1 MYLNRETIETK
12 GDLCKSLLIKIFY
25 KLPMSVNTLGIIP
38 ARYAS
43 SRFPGKPLVMID
55 GKSMIMRVYEQTLK
69 TTVLDRVIVSTDD
82 ERIFNHVKDCG
93 GEVMM
98 TSESH
103 VSGTSRIGEV
113 VESLSFLGHC
123 PYDVI
128 VNIQGDEPFIDPSQI
143 DLTVSLFSNPQVLIG
158 TLIRKIESSED
169 LLNPNVVK
177 VIVDHEGK
185 AMYFSRSP
193 IPYFRGIPQ
202 DSWLDNND
210 YYKHIGLYA
219 YRSSVLKTLLNLPPA
234 PPESAESLEQ
244 LRWLYHGYNI
254 HTAVTDIETV
264 GIDVPEDLLKLTN
277 NA

>member
-1 MYLNRETIETK
+1 
-12 GDLCKSLLIKIFY
+12 
-25 KLPMSVNTLGIIP
+25 MSVSTLGIIP

-69 TTVLDRVIVSTDD
+69 TTVLNRVIVSTDD

-113 VESLSFLGHC
+113 VEKLSFLGEC

-143 DLTVSLFSNPQVLIG
+143 DLTVSLFNNPDVVIG
-158 TLIRKIESSED
+158 TLIRKIENSED
-169 LLNPNVVK
+169 LFNSNVVK
-177 VIVDHEGK
+177 VVVDQNGK
-185 AMYFSRSP
+185 ALYFSRSP
-193 IPYFRGIPQ
+193 IPFFRGMPQ
-202 DSWLDNND
+202 ETWFDHQD
-210 YYKHIGLYA
+210 YYRHIGLYA
-219 YRSSVLKTLLNLPPA
+219 YRSSILKTILNLPAA
-234 PPESAESLEQ
+234 PPEIAESLEQ
-244 LRWLYHGYNI
+244 LRWLFHGYCI
-254 HTAVTDIETV
+254 HTAITDIETV

>member
-1 MYLNRETIETK
+1 MAI
-12 GDLCKSLLIKIFY
+12 S
-25 KLPMSVNTLGIIP
+25 TLGVIP

-55 GKSMIMRVYEQTLK
+55 GKSMIMRVYDQTLK
-69 TTVLDRVIVSTDD
+69 ATSLNRVIVSTDD
-82 ERIFNHVKDCG
+82 VRIYDHVKECG

-98 TSESH
+98 TSENH
-103 VSGTSRIGEV
+103 LSGTSRIGEV
-113 VESLSFLGHC
+113 VENLSFMNHC

-143 DLTVSLFSNPQVLIG
+143 DLVVSLFANPEVKIG
-158 TLIRKIESSED
+158 TLIRKIENGED
-169 LLNPNVVK
+169 LFNPNVVK
-177 VIVDHEGK
+177 AVVDHLGE

-193 IPYFRGIPQ
+193 IPYLRGIPQ
-202 DSWLDNND
+202 DAWIDNHD

-219 YRSSVLKTLLNLPPA
+219 YRSSVLKLILSLPEA
-234 PPESAESLEQ
+234 SAEQAESLEQ
-244 LRWLYHGYNI
+244 LRWIFHGYHI
-254 HTAVTDIETV
+254 HTAITDIETV

>member
-1 MYLNRETIETK
+1 M
-12 GDLCKSLLIKIFY
+12 SL
-25 KLPMSVNTLGIIP
+25 NTLGVIP

-98 TSESH
+98 TSETH

-113 VESLSFLGHC
+113 VENLSFLGKC

-143 DLTVSLFSNPQVLIG
+143 DLAVSLFTNPEVNIG
-158 TLIRKIESSED
+158 TLIRKIENNDD
-169 LLNPNVVK
+169 LFNPNVVK
-177 VIVDHEGK
+177 VVTDRTGK
-185 AMYFSRSP
+185 ALYFSRSP
-193 IPYFRGIPQ
+193 IPYFRGILQ
-202 DSWLDNND
+202 DAWVDNHD
-210 YYKHIGLYA
+210 FYKHIGLYA
-219 YRSSVLKTLLNLPPA
+219 YRASALKAILELPVA
-234 PPESAESLEQ
+234 PVETAESLEQ
-244 LRWLYHGYNI
+244 LRWLFHGYSI
-254 HTAVTDIETV
+254 HTAITDIETV

>member
-1 MYLNRETIETK
+1 M
-12 GDLCKSLLIKIFY
+12 SL
-25 KLPMSVNTLGIIP
+25 NTLGVIP

-98 TSESH
+98 TSGSH

-113 VESLSFLGHC
+113 VENLSFLGKC

-143 DLTVSLFSNPQVLIG
+143 DLAVSLFRNPEVIIG
-158 TLIRKIESSED
+158 TLIRKIENNDD
-169 LLNPNVVK
+169 LINPNVVK
-177 VIVDHEGK
+177 VITDKAGK
-185 AMYFSRSP
+185 ALYFSRSP
-193 IPYFRGIPQ
+193 IPYFRGIPP
-202 DSWLDNND
+202 DAWADNHD
-210 YYKHIGLYA
+210 FYKHIGLYA
-219 YRSSVLKTLLNLPPA
+219 YRASALKAILELPVAPA
-234 PPESAESLEQ
+234 ETAESLEQ
-244 LRWLYHGYNI
+244 LR
-254 HTAVTDIETV
+254 
-264 GIDVPEDLLKLTN
+264 
-277 NA
+277 

>member
-1 MYLNRETIETK
+1 MPL
-12 GDLCKSLLIKIFY
+12 S
-25 KLPMSVNTLGIIP
+25 TLGVIP

-82 ERIFNHVKDCG
+82 ERIFNHVKECG

-98 TSESH
+98 TAESH

-113 VESLSFLGHC
+113 VENLSFLGHC

-143 DLTVSLFSNPQVLIG
+143 DLTVSLFNNPDVLIG
-158 TLIRKIESSED
+158 TLIRKIDTNED

-177 VIVDHEGK
+177 VVVDQAGK

-193 IPYFRGIPQ
+193 IPYYRGIPQ
-202 DSWLDNND
+202 DDWCDN
-210 YYKHIGLYA
+210 YEFYRHIGLYA
-219 YRSSVLKTLLNLPPA
+219 YRSSVLKAILNLPPA
-234 PPESAESLEQ
+234 PPEDAESLEQ
-244 LRWLYHGYNI
+244 LRWLYHGYSI

-264 GIDVPEDLLKLTN
+264 GIDVPGDLLKLTN

>member
-1 MYLNRETIETK
+1 MPARTSIGLY
-12 GDLCKSLLIKIFY
+12 F
-25 KLPMSVNTLGIIP
+25 NTLAMSLHTLGVIP

-43 SRFPGKPLVMID
+43 SRFPGKPLVMIN

-82 ERIFNHVKDCG
+82 ERIFDHVKENG

-98 TSESH
+98 TSEAH
-103 VSGTSRIGEV
+103 ISGTSRIGEV
-113 VESLSFLGHC
+113 VGNLSFLGEC

-143 DLTVSLFSNPQVLIG
+143 DLVVSLFSDPEVMIG
-158 TLIRKIESSED
+158 TLIRKIGNNED
-169 LLNPNVVK
+169 LFNPNIVK
-177 VIVDHEGK
+177 VVTDQKGK
-185 AMYFSRSP
+185 ALYFSRSP
-193 IPYFRGIPQ
+193 IPYLRAIPQ
-202 DSWLDNND
+202 DVWLDHYNF
-210 YYKHIGLYA
+210 YRHIGLYA
-219 YRSSVLKTLLNLPPA
+219 YRALVLNPVLNLPAA
-234 PPESAESLEQ
+234 PPELAESLEQ

>member
-1 MYLNRETIETK
+1 M
-12 GDLCKSLLIKIFY
+12 SL
-25 KLPMSVNTLGIIP
+25 STLGVIP

-103 VSGTSRIGEV
+103 ASGTSRIGEV
-113 VESLSFLGHC
+113 VENLSFLGQC

-143 DLTVSLFSNPQVLIG
+143 DLTVSLFSNPDVLIG
-158 TLIRKIESSED
+158 TLIRKIENIDD
-169 LLNPNVVK
+169 LFNPNVVK
-177 VIVDHEGK
+177 VVVDQAGK
-185 AMYFSRSP
+185 ALFFSRSP
-193 IPYFRGIPQ
+193 IPYFRGVPQ
-202 DSWLDNND
+202 DAWIDNYD
-210 YYKHIGLYA
+210 FYRHIGLYA
-219 YRSSVLKTLLNLPPA
+219 YRSSVLKEILNLPSA
-234 PPESAESLEQ
+234 PPETAESLEQ
-244 LRWLYHGYNI
+244 LGWLYHGYSI

-264 GIDVPEDLLKLTN
+264 GIDVPGDLLKLTN

>member
-1 MYLNRETIETK
+1 MTI
-12 GDLCKSLLIKIFY
+12 S
-25 KLPMSVNTLGIIP
+25 TLGIIP

-69 TTVLDRVIVSTDD
+69 TTVLNRVIVSTDD
-82 ERIFNHVKDCG
+82 ERIFNHVKECG

-98 TSESH
+98 TAESH

-113 VESLSFLGHC
+113 VEHLSFLGHC

-143 DLTVSLFSNPQVLIG
+143 DLTVSLFNNTEVLIG
-158 TLIRKIESSED
+158 TLIRKIENQED

-177 VIVDHEGK
+177 VVVDQAGK

-193 IPYFRGIPQ
+193 IPYYRGIPQ
-202 DSWLDNND
+202 DTWADNYD
-210 YYKHIGLYA
+210 YYRHIGLYA
-219 YRSSVLKTLLNLPPA
+219 YRSTVLKAILNLPPC
-234 PPESAESLEQ
+234 PPEEAESLEQ
-244 LRWLYHGYNI
+244 LRWLYHGYSIN
-254 HTAVTDIETV
+254 TAVTDIETV

-277 NA
+277 KV

>member
-1 MYLNRETIETK
+1 
-12 GDLCKSLLIKIFY
+12 
-25 KLPMSVNTLGIIP
+25 MSISTLGVIP

-98 TSESH
+98 TAESH

-143 DLTVSLFSNPQVLIG
+143 DLVVSLFIKPDVLIG
-158 TLIRKIESSED
+158 TLIRKIDQIED
-169 LLNPNVVK
+169 LSNPNVVK
-177 VIVDHEGK
+177 VVVDNAGK
-185 AMYFSRSP
+185 AMYFSRSA
-193 IPYFRGIPQ
+193 IPFLRGAPA
-202 DSWLDNND
+202 DTWLDKLD
-210 YYKHIGLYA
+210 YYRHIGLYA
-219 YRSSVLKTLLNLPPA
+219 YRTSILKQILNLPPA
-234 PPESAESLEQ
+234 PPEESESLEQ
-244 LRWLYHGYNI
+244 LRWLFHGFSI
-254 HTAVTDIETV
+254 HTAITDIETV
-264 GIDVPEDLLKLTN
+264 GIDVPDDLLKLTN

>member
-1 MYLNRETIETK
+1 
-12 GDLCKSLLIKIFY
+12 
-25 KLPMSVNTLGIIP
+25 MSANTLGVIP

-43 SRFPGKPLVMID
+43 SRFPGKPLVMIN

-113 VESLSFLGHC
+113 VENLSFLGKC

-143 DLTVSLFSNPQVLIG
+143 DLVVSLFDNPEVQIG
-158 TLIRKIESSED
+158 TLIREIVSGDD
-169 LLNPNVVK
+169 LFNANVVK
-177 VIVDHEGK
+177 VVVDKMGK
-185 AMYFSRSP
+185 ALFFSRSP
-193 IPYFRGIPQ
+193 IPYLRGVPQ
-202 DSWLDNND
+202 DAWLDNQI
-210 YYKHIGLYA
+210 YYRHIGLYA
-219 YRSSVLKTLLNLPPA
+219 YRSSVLKPILSLPEA
-234 PPESAESLEQ
+234 PPEVAESLEQ
-244 LRWLYHGYNI
+244 LRWLYHGYSIN
-254 HTAVTDIETV
+254 TAITDIETV

>member
-1 MYLNRETIETK
+1 MAI
-12 GDLCKSLLIKIFY
+12 S
-25 KLPMSVNTLGIIP
+25 TLGVIP

-103 VSGTSRIGEV
+103 ISGTSRIGEV
-113 VESLSFLGHC
+113 VEHLSFMNHC

-143 DLTVSLFSNPQVLIG
+143 DLLVSLFSDPEVKIG
-158 TLIRKIESSED
+158 TLIRKIGDNSD
-169 LLNPNVVK
+169 LQNPNVVK
-177 VIVDHEGK
+177 TVVDLQGK

-193 IPYFRGIPQ
+193 IPFLRGIPQ
-202 DSWLDNND
+202 EDWLSQYDF
-210 YYKHIGLYA
+210 YKHIGLYA
-219 YRSSVLKTLLNLPPA
+219 YRSSVLKLILNLPEA
-234 PPESAESLEQ
+234 PQELAESLEQ

-254 HTAVTDIETV
+254 HTAITDIETV

>member
-1 MYLNRETIETK
+1 MPHSIQMSLNI
-12 GDLCKSLLIKIFY
+12 
-25 KLPMSVNTLGIIP
+25 LGVIP

-69 TTVLDRVIVSTDD
+69 TTVLNRVIVSTDD
-82 ERIFNHVKDCG
+82 KRIFNHVKECG

-113 VESLSFLGHC
+113 VENLSFLGKC

-143 DLTVSLFSNPQVLIG
+143 DLVVSLFNDRQVQIG
-158 TLIRKIESSED
+158 TLIREIVNSED
-169 LLNPNVVK
+169 LFNSNVVK
-177 VIVDHEGK
+177 VVVDNSGK
-185 AMYFSRSP
+185 VLYFSRSP
-193 IPYFRGIPQ
+193 IPFLRGVPQDKWIDHNTYFR
-202 DSWLDNND
+202 
-210 YYKHIGLYA
+210 HIGLYA
-219 YRSSVLKTLLNLPPA
+219 YRSSILKPILNLPAA
-234 PPESAESLEQ
+234 PPEQAESLEQ
-244 LRWLYHGYNI
+244 LRWLYNGYSI
-254 HTAVTDIETV
+254 HAAVTDIETV

-277 NA
+277 NT

>member
-1 MYLNRETIETK
+1 
-12 GDLCKSLLIKIFY
+12 
-25 KLPMSVNTLGIIP
+25 MSISTLGVIP

-69 TTVLDRVIVSTDD
+69 TTALDRVIVSTDD
-82 ERIFNHVKDCG
+82 ERIFNHVKECG

-98 TSESH
+98 TAESH

-113 VESLSFLGHC
+113 VDNLSFLGQC

-143 DLTVSLFSNPQVLIG
+143 DLTVSLFDNPEVLIG
-158 TLIRKIESSED
+158 TLIRKIDNGED

-177 VIVDHEGK
+177 VVVDQAGK

-193 IPYFRGIPQ
+193 IPYFRGLPQ
-202 DSWLDNND
+202 DSWSDHYK
-210 YYKHIGLYA
+210 YYRHIGLYA
-219 YRSSVLKTLLNLPPA
+219 YRSSVLKTILNLPPS
-234 PPESAESLEQ
+234 PPEAAESLEQ
-244 LRWLYHGYNI
+244 LRWLYNGYSI

>member
-1 MYLNRETIETK
+1 MAI
-12 GDLCKSLLIKIFY
+12 S
-25 KLPMSVNTLGIIP
+25 TLGVIP

-103 VSGTSRIGEV
+103 ISGTSRIGEV
-113 VESLSFLGHC
+113 VEHLSFMSHC

-143 DLTVSLFSNPQVLIG
+143 DLIVSLFANPEVKIG
-158 TLIRKIESSED
+158 TLIRKIGNSED
-169 LLNPNVVK
+169 LFNPNVVK
-177 VIVDHEGK
+177 AIVDHEGK

-193 IPYFRGIPQ
+193 IPYLRGIPQ
-202 DSWLDNND
+202 DAWMEHQD

-219 YRSSVLKTLLNLPPA
+219 YRSSVLKLILHLPEA
-234 PPESAESLEQ
+234 PPEVAESLEQ

-254 HTAVTDIETV
+254 HTAITDIETV

>member
-1 MYLNRETIETK
+1 MAI
-12 GDLCKSLLIKIFY
+12 S
-25 KLPMSVNTLGIIP
+25 TLGVIP

-98 TSESH
+98 TSEAH
-103 VSGTSRIGEV
+103 MSGTSRIGEV
-113 VESLSFLGHC
+113 VENLSFMNHC

-143 DLTVSLFSNPQVLIG
+143 DLIVSLFANPEVKIG
-158 TLIRKIESSED
+158 TLIRKIENGED

-177 VIVDHEGK
+177 VVVDNFGK

-193 IPYFRGIPQ
+193 IPFLRGIPQ
-202 DSWLDNND
+202 DAWIDNQD

-219 YRSSVLKTLLNLPPA
+219 YRSSVLKLILYLPEAPA
-234 PPESAESLEQ
+234 ELAESLEQ

>member
-1 MYLNRETIETK
+1 MPL
-12 GDLCKSLLIKIFY
+12 
-25 KLPMSVNTLGIIP
+25 NTLGVIP

-43 SRFPGKPLVMID
+43 SRFPGKPLVVID

-69 TTVLDRVIVSTDD
+69 TAALSRVIVSTDD
-82 ERIFNHVKDCG
+82 ERIFDHVKDCG
-93 GEVMM
+93 GEAMM

-113 VESLSFLGHC
+113 VDNLSFMGKC

-143 DLTVSLFSNPQVLIG
+143 DLTVSLFNNPDVLIG
-158 TLIRKIESSED
+158 TLIRKIENNVD
-169 LLNPNVVK
+169 LFDPNVVK
-177 VIVDHEGK
+177 VVVDREGK
-185 AMYFSRSP
+185 ALYFSRSP

-202 DSWLDNND
+202 DTWLNEQE
-210 YYKHIGLYA
+210 YYRHIGLYA
-219 YRSSVLKTLLNLPPA
+219 YRSSVLREVLNLPAA

-244 LRWLYHGYNI
+244 LRWLYHGYPI
-254 HTAVTDIETV
+254 HTAITDIETV

>member
-1 MYLNRETIETK
+1 MPI
-12 GDLCKSLLIKIFY
+12 S
-25 KLPMSVNTLGIIP
+25 TLGVIP

-98 TSESH
+98 TSEAH
-103 VSGTSRIGEV
+103 MSGTSRIGEV
-113 VESLSFLGHC
+113 VEHLSFMNHC

-143 DLTVSLFSNPQVLIG
+143 DLIVSLFDNPEVIIG
-158 TLIRKIESSED
+158 TLIRKISDQDD

-177 VIVDHEGK
+177 TVVDNSGK
-185 AMYFSRSP
+185 ALYFSRSP
-193 IPYFRGIPQ
+193 IPYLRGIPQ
-202 DSWLDNND
+202 DAWLDHHD
-210 YYKHIGLYA
+210 FFRHIGLYA
-219 YRSSVLKTLLNLPPA
+219 YRSSVLKLILNLPEA
-234 PPESAESLEQ
+234 PPELAESLEQ
-244 LRWLYHGYNI
+244 LRWLYHGFSI
-254 HTAVTDIETV
+254 HTAITEIETV

>member
-1 MYLNRETIETK
+1 M
-12 GDLCKSLLIKIFY
+12 SL
-25 KLPMSVNTLGIIP
+25 STLGVIP

-69 TTVLDRVIVSTDD
+69 TSVLDRVIVSTDD
-82 ERIFNHVKDCG
+82 ERIFDHVKECG

-103 VSGTSRIGEV
+103 ISGTSRIGEV
-113 VESLSFLGHC
+113 VENLSFMGEC

-143 DLTVSLFSNPQVLIG
+143 DLAVSLFNNPGVVIG
-158 TLIRKIESSED
+158 TLIRKIETTED
-169 LLNPNVVK
+169 LFNPNVVK
-177 VIVDHEGK
+177 VVTDYQGK
-185 AMYFSRSP
+185 ALYFSRSP
-193 IPYFRGIPQ
+193 IPYFRGITQ
-202 DSWLDNND
+202 DAWCDHHD
-210 YYKHIGLYA
+210 YYRHIGLYA
-219 YRSSVLKTLLNLPPA
+219 YRSSALKEILNLQA
-234 PPESAESLEQ
+234 AGPEEAESLEQ
-244 LRWLYHGYNI
+244 LRWLYHGFSI
-254 HTAVTDIETV
+254 HTAITDIETI

>member
-1 MYLNRETIETK
+1 MAI
-12 GDLCKSLLIKIFY
+12 S
-25 KLPMSVNTLGIIP
+25 TLGVIP

-55 GKSMIMRVYEQTLK
+55 GKSMIMRVYDQTLK
-69 TTVLDRVIVSTDD
+69 ATSLNRVVVSTDD
-82 ERIFNHVKDCG
+82 VRIYDHVKECG

-98 TSESH
+98 TSENH
-103 VSGTSRIGEV
+103 LSGTSRIGEV
-113 VESLSFLGHC
+113 VENLSFMNHC

-143 DLTVSLFSNPQVLIG
+143 DLVVSLFANPEVKIG
-158 TLIRKIESSED
+158 TLIRKIENGED
-169 LLNPNVVK
+169 LFNPNVVK
-177 VIVDHEGK
+177 AVVDHLGE

-193 IPYFRGIPQ
+193 IPYLRGIPQ
-202 DSWLDNND
+202 DAWIDNHD

-219 YRSSVLKTLLNLPPA
+219 YRSSVLKLILSLPEA
-234 PPESAESLEQ
+234 SAEQAESLEQ
-244 LRWLYHGYNI
+244 LRWIFHGYHI
-254 HTAVTDIETV
+254 HTAITDIETV

>member
-1 MYLNRETIETK
+1 M
-12 GDLCKSLLIKIFY
+12 SL
-25 KLPMSVNTLGIIP
+25 NTLGVIP

-43 SRFPGKPLVMID
+43 SRFPGKPLVMIE

-69 TTVLDRVIVSTDD
+69 TTVLNRVIVSTDD

-113 VESLSFLGHC
+113 VENLSFLGKC

-128 VNIQGDEPFIDPSQI
+128 VNIQGDEPFIEPSQI
-143 DLTVSLFSNPQVLIG
+143 DLAVSLFSNPEVMIG
-158 TLIRKIESSED
+158 TLIRKIENSED
-169 LLNPNVVK
+169 LTNPNVVK
-177 VIVDHEGK
+177 VVVDRGGK
-185 AMYFSRSP
+185 ALYFSRSP
-193 IPYFRGIPQ
+193 IPFFRGTPQDDWINQHDYFR
-202 DSWLDNND
+202 
-210 YYKHIGLYA
+210 HIGLYA
-219 YRSSVLKTLLNLPPA
+219 YRSSVLKKILTLPLA
-234 PPESAESLEQ
+234 PPEVAESLEQ
-244 LRWLYHGYNI
+244 LRWLYHGYSI
-254 HTAVTDIETV
+254 HTAVTDIETI

>member
-1 MYLNRETIETK
+1 
-12 GDLCKSLLIKIFY
+12 
-25 KLPMSVNTLGIIP
+25 MSISTLGVIP

-43 SRFPGKPLVMID
+43 SRFPGKPLAMID

-69 TTVLDRVIVSTDD
+69 TTVLNRVIVSTDD

-103 VSGTSRIGEV
+103 MSGTSRIGEV
-113 VESLSFLGHC
+113 VENLSFMSQC

-143 DLTVSLFSNPQVLIG
+143 DLIVSLFFKPEVSIG
-158 TLIRKIESSED
+158 TLIRKIENSED
-169 LLNPNVVK
+169 LFNPNVVK
-177 VIVDHEGK
+177 VVVDDEGK

-193 IPYFRGIPQ
+193 IPYLRGIPQ
-202 DSWLDNND
+202 EDWVGNQDF
-210 YYKHIGLYA
+210 YKHIGLYA
-219 YRSSVLKTLLNLPPA
+219 YRATVLKQILNLPEA
-234 PPESAESLEQ
+234 PPEVAESLEQ
-244 LRWLYHGYNI
+244 LRWLYHGYSI
-254 HTAVTDIETV
+254 HTAITDIETV